1 MICSDVH
8 EDLNSCKSCHVP
20 ENPICIEPVKVD
32 RTPWKVSSSSA
43 SSMLLPRKLFERR
56 SLLRRIQSVATPPT
70 QRTQS
75 NRAATTEITS
85 NLRVAVRLHCI
96 EARHVITK
104 ATEAA

>member
-32 RTPWKVSSSSA
+32 RTPWKVSSSFEADSEG
-43 SSMLLPRKLFERR
+43 KVFERR
-56 SLLRRIQSVATPPT
+56 SLSRRIQSVATPT
-70 QRTQS
+70 QRTHS

-85 NLRVAVRLHCI
+85 NLRVAVLLLY
-96 EARHVITK
+96 
-104 ATEAA
+104 